1 MKKLKSSLHIVEMI
15 VDIMVAKK
23 EISQNKFV
31 TGFAGANLTPERK
44 GKIKG
49 KP

>member
-1 MKKLKSSLHIVEMI
+1 MANGLSQIVNE
-15 VDIMVAKK
+15 
-23 EISQNKFV
+23 KFV
-31 TGFAGANLTPERK
+31 KIKFASSFAGANLTIERK